1 MISHIA
7 NKTIDADKDNIPFL
21 KAAAF
26 VCDTDENIFLTGK
39 AGSGKTTFLR
49 YIQSQ
54 TKKRSAIVA
63 PTGIAAINAGG
74 ETIHSF
80 LQLPFTPFVPGTA
93 GGFGT
98 AGGNVEDKHSLLA
111 RLRLR
116 DTKLQLLRKLQ
127 LLIIDEV
134 SMVRADLLDAM
145 DLVLRHVRRRYDRPF
160 GGLQVVFI
168 GDMFQLPPV
177 VPQEDWEILRRFY
190 PGAYFFDSQ
199 VIRQYPP
206 LYIELSKVYRQKDKT
221 FVDILNRI
229 RTGNVTHND
238 IDLLNA
244 HRQEP
249 GKDYRGYIVL
259 CTHNHLADSINAAE
273 LNKLETQEHI
283 FTGKITNEFSDRN
296 LPADMELRLKP
307 GAQVMFIKND
317 TQTPRRY
324 YNGKIGIVDGID
336 NDGIKVSFPGENTPP
351 VAADLEVWRNVRYA
365 LDSRSGQV
373 VEDEIGSF
381 TQYPIRLAW
390 AITVHKSQGLTLDKV
405 IVDLNRSFATGQVYV
420 ALSRCTSIE
429 GLALRS
435 ALTVENVMV
444 DERIIEF
451 AETEAGESELEAK
464 LEEAKRFTY
473 RSRIIDT
480 ISFTDVIA
488 ELEKATAELAKRKT
502 GPTQQNADIAAKLT
516 QDLMQAQKHAEGFHR
531 QVQQLFE
538 AMQDDKLG
546 DRTAAAQIY
555 FIEKVME
562 PALALITEHLAL
574 LADKTA
580 VAKQTRL
587 WKSLKAL
594 LEQKK
599 AELFG
604 IGYGQP

>member
-1 MISHIA
+1 MTSLTLNTAIQP
-7 NKTIDADKDNIPFL
+7 DADNLAFAR
-21 KAAAF
+21 AAAF

-39 AGSGKTTFLR
+39 AGSGKTTFLK
-49 YIQSQ
+49 YIHTQ

-80 LQLPFTPFVPGTA
+80 LQLPFTPFVPGNA

-98 AGGNVEDKHSLLA
+98 AGGAVEDKHSLLA

-177 VPQEDWEILRRFY
+177 VPQDDWEIMRRFY

-206 LYIELSKVYRQKDKT
+206 LYIELNKVYRQKDKT

-229 RTGNVTHND
+229 RTGNVTHDD

-244 HRQEP
+244 RRQDP
-249 GKDYRGYIVL
+249 AKDYTGYIVL
-259 CTHNHLADSINAAE
+259 CTHNHIADSLNISE
-273 LNKLETQEHI
+273 LEKLPTQEHVFKGI
-283 FTGKITNEFSDRN
+283 ITNEFSDRN
-296 LPADMELRLKP
+296 LPVDMELKLKA

-324 YNGKIGIVDGID
+324 YNGKIGIVDSID
-336 NDGIKVSFPGENTPP
+336 SEGIKISFPGENTPA
-351 VAADLEVWRNVRYA
+351 VTADLEVWRNVRYA
-365 LDSRSGQV
+365 LDSRTGQV

-435 ALTVENVMV
+435 PLTMENVMV
-444 DERIIEF
+444 DERIIDF
-451 AETEAGESELEAK
+451 AETEAEDSELIAK
-464 LEEAKRFTY
+464 LELGKRFAHK
-473 RSRIIDT
+473 SRVIET
-480 ISFTDVIA
+480 ISFSDIVV
-488 ELEKATAELAKRKT
+488 EMEKASLELAKRKT
-502 GPTQQNADIAAKLT
+502 GPTQQNADLVAALT
-516 QDLMQAQKHAEGFHR
+516 ERFRQAQKHAEAFHR
-531 QVQQLFE
+531 QVNQLFE
-538 AMQDDKLG
+538 AGDDEKMG

-555 FIEKVME
+555 FLEKVLDPSIKE
-562 PALALITEHLAL
+562 IADHLAL

-580 VAKQTRL
+580 VTKQTRT
-587 WKSLKAL
+587 WKL
-594 LEQKK
+594 LRAAVEQKK
-599 AELFG
+599 NELFN
-604 IGYGQP
+604 IS